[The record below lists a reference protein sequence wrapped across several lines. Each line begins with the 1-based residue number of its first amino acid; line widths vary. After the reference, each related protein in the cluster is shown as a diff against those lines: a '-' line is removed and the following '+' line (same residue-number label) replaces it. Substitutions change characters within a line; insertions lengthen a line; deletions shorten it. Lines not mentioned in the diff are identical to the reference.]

1 MIMSIVYVVDN
12 APNNPFQLDF
22 QTRII
27 NTPGL
32 TNDVSPADGHDT
44 ADFTDKCE
52 AFPRKSPLVP
62 CWLDWAEFG
71 PTAGRT
77 GLFQGTKSETPYM
90 ISIK

>member
-1 MIMSIVYVVDN
+1 MIMSIFYAMDN
-12 APNNPFQLDF
+12 APNNPFQSDF

-32 TNDVSPADGHDT
+32 TNDVPPPDGHDT

-52 AFPRKSPLVP
+52 AFPHKSPLVP
-62 CWLDWAEFG
+62 CCLDWAWWWQPWEEFG

-77 GLFQGTKSETPYM
+77 GLF
-90 ISIK
+90 